1 MTYSHALKSCCTAY
15 KKRKVFLFFLKDEP
29 CLEEIVK
36 SNFMLVIKKKTSSH
50 TLLHVYTYYNV
61 TQLVFYSILA
71 FHDNM
76 FLFFPFTS

>member
-36 SNFMLVIKKKTSSH
+36 SNFMLVIKKKNILTYSLTCIH
-50 TLLHVYTYYNV
+50 LL
-61 TQLVFYSILA
+61 
-71 FHDNM
+71 
-76 FLFFPFTS
+76 